1 MEQAITIDELTAEV
15 RAVTSASDARAIVNR
30 ASRIAGV
37 AGNRPLAL
45 RELLLVCEA
54 LAAEGGLVQQVAE
67 LVAGRALRPEGDYA
81 DGEAAGGEVW
91 SSR

>member
-1 MEQAITIDELTAEV
+1 MERAMDTAITIDEVTAEV

-37 AGNRPLAL
+37 PGNRPLEL
-45 RELLLVCEA
+45 RELLMVCEA
-54 LAAEGGLVQQVAE
+54 LAAEGGPVQQIAE
-67 LVAGRALRPEGDYA
+67 LIAGRALRPSGDYA
-81 DGEAAGGEVW
+81 TG

>member
-1 MEQAITIDELTAEV
+1 MDEAITIDEVTAEV

-37 AGNRPLAL
+37 PGNRPLEL

-54 LAAEGGLVQQVAE
+54 LAAEGGLVQQIAE
-67 LVAGRALRPEGDYA
+67 GIAGRALRPHGDYA
-81 DGEAAGGEVW
+81 SGA
-91 SSR
+91 SR